1 MSLSIDS
8 ILSSSLIVWV
18 VIIFGIIHLYLKKTG
33 KTFKEMIDGI
43 TEFFKG
49 YQQ

>member
-8 ILSSSLIVWV
+8 ILNSSLIVWIALI
-18 VIIFGIIHLYLKKTG
+18 VIAINFYLKKTG

-43 TEFFKG
+43 IEFFKG
-49 YQQ
+49 HQ